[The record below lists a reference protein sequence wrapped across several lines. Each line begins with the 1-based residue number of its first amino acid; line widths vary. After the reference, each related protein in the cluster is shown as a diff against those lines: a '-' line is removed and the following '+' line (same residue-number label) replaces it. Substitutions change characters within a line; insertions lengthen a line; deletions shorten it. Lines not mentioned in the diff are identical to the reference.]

1 MGTLLALIA
10 ALAALAFAVLPLIR
24 HSRKRS
30 NGEAEVSELLTQ
42 RDLALDDIRE
52 LDFDRD
58 LGNLSQDDHQ
68 ELREQSKR
76 RAVAILKELQ
86 AEEGRIDDE
95 IEQAVA
101 ALRRER

>member
-1 MGTLLALIA
+1 MGALLALIA
-10 ALAALAFAVLPLIR
+10 ALAALGFAVSPLIR
-24 HSRKRS
+24 HPRGRS

-58 LGNLSQDDHQ
+58 LGNLSEDDHQ